1 MERSIL
7 IAKDLAKNYSLG
19 KKLSEM
25 FFHPFRQ
32 PSIVRALDQVSFSI
46 KSGEILGI
54 VGPNGAGKTTLL
66 RILADLLEPDA
77 GTVSL
82 WGQDYSYNKHGL
94 RRAIG
99 YVSSDERSSFW
110 RLSGRHNLEFFSGL
124 YGVSKCESKRR
135 ISRLLRQFQLEK
147 KANES
152 FRGYSAG
159 TKKKFTLIRA
169 LVHEPQLILLD
180 EVTNSLDPVSA
191 KKTREFVRGYVSEEQ
206 GRVGVWCSHRLEEIG
221 ESCDRVLVLKQGRAI
236 YFGRPHDEPR
246 ELCGPFGVANAN
258 LASVPANSLETVFAD
273 T

>member
-1 MERSIL
+1 MEKPIL
-7 IAKDLAKNYSLG
+7 IAKDLTKKYSLG

-25 FFHPFRQ
+25 FFHPLKQ

-66 RILADLLEPDA
+66 RILADLLEPDS

-82 WGQDYSYNKHGL
+82 WGQNYSYNNHGM

-99 YVSSDERSSFW
+99 YVSSDERSFFW

-135 ISRLLRQFQLEK
+135 ITRLLRQFELDE

-191 KKTREFVRGYVSEEQ
+191 KRTKEFVREYVSAEP

-221 ESCDRVLVLKQGRAI
+221 EICDRVLVLKQGQAA
-236 YFGRPHDEPR
+236 YFGRPYDEPC
-246 ELCGPFGVANAN
+246 ELYRPFGIENAN
-258 LASVPANSLETVFAD
+258 LASVPVNSLEVVIAD